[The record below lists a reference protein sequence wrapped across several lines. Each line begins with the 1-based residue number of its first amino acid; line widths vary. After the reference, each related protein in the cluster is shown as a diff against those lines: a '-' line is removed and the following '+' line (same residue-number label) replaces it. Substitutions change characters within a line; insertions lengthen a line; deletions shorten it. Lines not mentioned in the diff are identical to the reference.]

1 MESTI
6 ISKYIIVPETKS
18 IRAEFDEKGN
28 CRSIV
33 LEGNYTFTV
42 DMKPVDII
50 NASLKYYGFD
60 LNGAISGSKSVIGS
74 CQAPPI
80 RIPGRMNMYWFPH
93 TLPHHDECVWFA
105 LHHVEAILPE
115 GEDLSRIYLKGGPC
129 FKLNTTAKALSEK
142 YDRTEKYETKI
153 SKRTENTLSFIMERT
168 TDIYSVEKG
177 KRNYVITR
185 KKD

>member
-18 IRAEFDEKGN
+18 IRAEFNENGD
-28 CRSIV
+28 CRSMVI
-33 LEGNYTFTV
+33 EGNYTFTV
-42 DMKPVDII
+42 DMKPVEII
-50 NASLKYYGFD
+50 EASLNYYGFD
-60 LNGAISGSKSVIGS
+60 LNGAISGSKTVIGL
-74 CQAPPI
+74 CHAAPI
-80 RIPGRMNMYWFPH
+80 RIPGMIDMYWFPH

-105 LHHVEAILPE
+105 LHQVEAILPE

-129 FKLNTTAKALSEK
+129 FKLNSTAKALSEK

-185 KKD
+185 KKE